1 LLGWSSTSS
10 ILNLRIMKVTPHGS
24 LCFSHVILS
33 LALSEVAPFLQL
45 RKASFSVHEFEDHIL
60 PPSPDK
66 EELTVCG

>member
-1 LLGWSSTSS
+1 MVIYEFYSQPSDYEGYSARTIMLG
-10 ILNLRIMKVTPHGS
+10 
-24 LCFSHVILS
+24 HVILS